1 MRRLYNLN
9 AHRCIG
15 GITLENINNHFA
27 KENYYDYY
35 NLKMDSQKLK
45 EHE

>member
-1 MRRLYNLN
+1 MRHLYNLN
-9 AHRCIG
+9 AHRCIDG
-15 GITLENINNHFA
+15 TILENINNYFA
-27 KENYYDYY
+27 KEKYYDYY